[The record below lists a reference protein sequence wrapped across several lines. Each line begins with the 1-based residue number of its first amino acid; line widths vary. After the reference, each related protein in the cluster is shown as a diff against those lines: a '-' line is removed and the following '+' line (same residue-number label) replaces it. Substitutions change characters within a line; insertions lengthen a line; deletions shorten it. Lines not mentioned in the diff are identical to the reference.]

1 MYACC
6 KKLLLSAVLVFA
18 VSAQLFAQINLSV
31 KGKDIRSVLQ
41 QIERT
46 TNYRFFFG
54 DIPGLKSTVSLDV
67 KDAGITEVLDKILEG
82 TGIAYT
88 ITDYQIVLKES
99 SNKAETQEAP
109 DQVRGRVVDEAGVPL
124 PGVFITVKGNTRAS
138 ATISDADGN
147 FTLSGVPPRCV
158 LVFQMLG
165 FNHKEVTTGA
175 GKNLKVVL
183 TESREMLDDVVVIGY
198 GSLEKRELT
207 SSITSLKNKD
217 FIGGNSQS
225 PLVSLVGKVPGL
237 DIYSS
242 AGSDPNTDIS
252 IQLRGVNSIKAD
264 QGPLVVVDGVPGGNM
279 NILQKEDIVSVDVLK
294 DASAAAIYGTRASGG
309 VILVTTR
316 MGSEG
321 RVRVNYTAEL
331 TSETILNRAEM
342 LSADEWRELGYDDYG
357 ANTDWF
363 SAITRTPFTQ
373 RHMLSMSGGSG
384 AFSSY
389 ASFFYKNA
397 QGMTI
402 GSDRRELGGRF
413 NFSYKALQN
422 RLELS
427 GRASYVDIAS
437 NYTDSGIFRD
447 ALTLNPTFP
456 VYNAEDP
463 SGYNILAGNDEWNP
477 VANIN
482 LKEDKSQNDRLQAS
496 LSAKLTILKGW
507 TTTLTAGITQNI
519 DNNAYWE
526 SALHRRSRDNNRAG
540 YASQSWSRGGSTNLE
555 WITNYDLRLQRHSLK
570 AVAGYSFQQTGM
582 TLSFNGSNADF
593 SNDGSKMYNMGDGKY
608 LVEGRSSIG
617 SYKSPRERLISFFG
631 RVNYTFDDRYLLMAS
646 IRYEGSS
653 KFGDNNKWGVF
664 PSLSVAW
671 RLSSEPFMRELT
683 WLNDLRIR
691 AGVGVTGNQGF
702 SPGVTTRMYKSDTDP
717 YFFNGKWITTYG
729 LAKNVNY
736 DLQWETK
743 TEYNLGL
750 DFALFENRLGGK
762 LDVYRRLITNL
773 IYDIDV
779 AQPPAVYPTTTKNV
793 GGMENV
799 GWELELFGVPVKTR
813 GMQYTTTLRFSSN
826 KSRLLALWGE
836 QNYYDTVS
844 FPSPGSPGTAVR
856 LAPGQEIGRFFI
868 WKYAGIDDEGNWLL
882 YDNDDNVIKASE
894 KTIEDK
900 RYIGHSIP
908 KLVMSWDNS
917 FTWRNFDL
925 SVFFRSWIGHDVFN
939 MTEMYYGLPNVVNK
953 NVLRSAFRKNAE
965 IRGEKELCDYF
976 LQDGSFLKLDALT
989 LGYTIPCKKLVD
1001 SVRLSLTGRNLFCLT
1016 AYTGLDPEI
1025 NSTGL
1030 TPGFEGLYM
1039 YPRTRVFTFGVNVQF

>member
-1 MYACC
+1 MFTFC
-6 KKLLLSAVLVFA
+6 KKLLLSAVLIVA
-18 VSAQLFAQINLSV
+18 VSSQLAAQINLSV
-31 KGKDIRSVLQ
+31 SNKDIRSVLQ

-54 DIPGLKSTVSLDV
+54 DISGLKGTVTLDI
-67 KDAGITEVLDKILEG
+67 KGAGINEVLDKVLEG
-82 TGIAYT
+82 TGIEYT
-88 ITDYQIVLKES
+88 VSDYQIVLKE
-99 SNKAETQEAP
+99 TPRQEP
-109 DQVRGRVVDEAGVPL
+109 EDPGLVKGRVTDETGQPL
-124 PGVFITVKGNTRAS
+124 PGVFISVKGNSRSS
-138 ATISDADGN
+138 ATLSDADGC
-147 FTLSGVPPRCV
+147 FMLSGVPPRSTM
-158 LVFQMLG
+158 VFQMLG
-165 FNHKEVTTGA
+165 FNHKEVPVGT

-183 TESREMLDDVVVIGY
+183 EGSNEMLDDVVVIGY

-207 SSITSLKNKD
+207 SSITSMKSKD
-217 FIGGNSQS
+217 FIAGNSQS
-225 PLVSLVGKVPGL
+225 PLLALAGKVTGL

-242 AGSDPNTDIS
+242 AGSDPNTSVS
-252 IQLRGVNSIKAD
+252 IQLRGVNSIMAD

-279 NILQKEDIVSVDVLK
+279 NVLQKEDIVSIDVLK

-321 RVRVNYTAEL
+321 RVKVNYNTEL
-331 TSETILNRAEM
+331 TTETILRRARM
-342 LSADEWRELGYDDYG
+342 LTADEWRDLGYDDYG
-357 ANTDWF
+357 GSTDWF
-363 SAITRTPFTQ
+363 DAITRTPFTQ
-373 RHMLSMSGGSG
+373 RHMISMSGGTG
-384 AFSSY
+384 AFTAY

-397 QGMTI
+397 TGMTI
-402 GSDRRELGGRF
+402 GSDRQELGGRF
-413 NFSYKALQN
+413 NFSYKTLEN

-427 GRASYVDIAS
+427 GRVSYVDITS

-456 VYNAEDP
+456 IYNEDDP
-463 SGYNILAGNDEWNP
+463 SGYNILSGNDEWNP

-482 LKEDKSQNDRLQAS
+482 LREDKSQNDRLQAS
-496 LSAKLTILKGW
+496 LAAKFLILKGW
-507 TTTLTAGITQNI
+507 TTTLTAGVTQNV
-519 DNNAYWE
+519 DNNLYWE

-540 YASQSWSRGGSTNLE
+540 YAKQSWGRSGSANLE
-555 WITNYDLRLQRHSLK
+555 WITNYDLRLQRHFLK

-582 TLSFNGSNADF
+582 SLSFSGSNAEF

-608 LVEGRSSIG
+608 LTEGRAGMS
-617 SYKSPRERLISFFG
+617 SYKSPRERLISVFG
-631 RVNYTFDDRYLLMAS
+631 RVNYSFDDRYLLMAS
-646 IRYEGSS
+646 ARYEGSS
-653 KFGDNNKWGVF
+653 KFGDNNKWGFF
-664 PSLSVAW
+664 PSLSAAW
-671 RLSSEPFMRELT
+671 RISSESFMREFT

-717 YFFNGKWITTYG
+717 YYYNGKWTTAYG

-743 TEYNLGL
+743 TEYNLGV
-750 DFALFENRLGGK
+750 DFAVLDNRLGGK
-762 LDVYRRLITNL
+762 FDVYRRHITNL

-779 AQPPAVYPTTTKNV
+779 AQPPAVYPVTTKNV

-799 GWELELFGVPVKTR
+799 GWEMELYGVPVRTSDLN
-813 GMQYTTTLRFSSN
+813 YTTTFRFSHN

-836 QNYYDTVS
+836 QVFYDTVS

-856 LAPGQEIGRFFI
+856 LEPNQEIGQFFI
-868 WKYAGIDDEGNWLL
+868 WKYAGIDEDGNWLL

-900 RYIGHSIP
+900 RYIGNSIP
-908 KLVMSWDNS
+908 KLVLSWDNS
-917 FTWRNFDL
+917 LTWRNFDL

-953 NVLRSAFRKNAE
+953 NVLKDAFEKNAH
-965 IRGEKELCDYF
+965 IKGEKELCDYF
-976 LQDGSFLKLDALT
+976 LEDGTFLKLDALT
-989 LGYTIPCKKLVD
+989 LGYTIKFKKFVD
-1001 SVRLSLTGRNLFCLT
+1001 SIHLSLTGRNLFCLT
-1016 AYTGLDPEI
+1016 GYSGLDPEI

-1039 YPRTRVFTFGVNVQF
+1039 YPRTRVFTFGASVQF

>member
-1 MYACC
+1 MSQYF
-6 KKLLLSAVLVFA
+6 KTVLLSAFLIIA
-18 VSAQLFAQINLSV
+18 SAIQAMADGVV
-31 KGKDIRSVLQ
+31 KGK
-41 QIERT
+41 
-46 TNYRFFFG
+46 
-54 DIPGLKSTVSLDV
+54 
-67 KDAGITEVLDKILEG
+67 
-82 TGIAYT
+82 
-88 ITDYQIVLKES
+88 
-99 SNKAETQEAP
+99 
-109 DQVRGRVVDEAGVPL
+109 VVDQEGKPL
-124 PGVFITVKGNTRAS
+124 PGVFISVKGDTKSS
-138 ATISDADGN
+138 ATTSDVDGS
-147 FTLSGVPPRCV
+147 FTVSGVSAKSV

-165 FNHKEVTTGA
+165 FNHKEVPAGTGN
-175 GKNLKVVL
+175 NLKVIL
-183 TESREMLDDVVVIGY
+183 TESSEMLEDVVVIGY

-207 SSITSLKNKD
+207 SAITSLKTKD

-225 PLVSLVGKVPGL
+225 PLVALVGKVPGL

-242 AGSDPNTDIS
+242 AGSDPNTSIS
-252 IQLRGVNSIKAD
+252 IQLRGVNSIQAD

-321 RVRVNYTAEL
+321 KVRMNYASEL
-331 TSETILNRAEM
+331 TTETILRRAEM
-342 LSADEWRELGYDDYG
+342 LSAAEWRDLGYDDYG
-357 ANTDWF
+357 ADTDWF

-373 RHMLSMSGGSG
+373 RHILTMSGGSG
-384 AFSSY
+384 ALTSY

-413 NFSYKALQN
+413 NFSYKALEN
-422 RLELS
+422 RLEIS
-427 GRASYVDIAS
+427 GRASFVDIAS
-437 NYTDSGIFRD
+437 DYTDSGIFRD

-456 VYNAEDP
+456 IYDDEDP
-463 SGYNILAGNDEWNP
+463 SGYNILSGNDEWNP

-496 LSAKLTILKGW
+496 LAAKFVILKGW
-507 TTTLTAGITQNI
+507 TTTLTAGVTQNI
-519 DNNAYWE
+519 DNNLYWE
-526 SALHRRSRDNNRAG
+526 SALHRRSRDNQRNG
-540 YASQSWSRGGSTNLE
+540 YAKQSWSRGGSTNLE
-555 WITNYDLRLQRHSLK
+555 WITNYDHRFQRHSLK
-570 AVAGYSFQQTGM
+570 MVAGYSFQQTGM

-593 SNDGSKMYNMGDGKY
+593 SNDGSKMYNMGDGKF
-608 LVEGRSSIG
+608 LTEGRSTIG
-617 SYKSPRERLISFFG
+617 SYKSPRERLISVFG
-631 RVNYTFDDRYLLMAS
+631 RVNYSYDDRYLLMAS
-646 IRYEGSS
+646 ARYEGSS
-653 KFGDNNKWGVF
+653 KFGDNNKWGFF
-664 PSLSVAW
+664 PSLSAAW
-671 RLSSEPFMRELT
+671 RLSSESFMRDFT

-702 SPGVTTRMYKSDTDP
+702 SPGVTTRMYKADTDP
-717 YFFNGKWITTYG
+717 YYLNGKWITSYG

-743 TEYNLGL
+743 TEYNIGM
-750 DFALFENRLGGK
+750 DFAVLDNRLGGK
-762 LDVYRRLITNL
+762 VDFYHRIITNL

-799 GWELELFGVPVKTR
+799 GWELELYGVPVKTKDL
-813 GMQYTTTLRFSSN
+813 QYTATFRFSHN
-826 KSRLLALWGE
+826 KSSLMALWGS

-856 LAPGQEIGRFFI
+856 LEPGKEIGQFFL
-868 WKYAGIDDEGNWLL
+868 WKYAGIDDDGNWLL

-894 KTIEDK
+894 KSIEDK
-900 RYIGHSIP
+900 RYIGSAIP

-917 FTWRNFDL
+917 FTWKNFDL

-953 NVLRSAFRKNAE
+953 NVLKDAFVKNAH
-965 IRGEKELCDYF
+965 IKGEKELCDYF
-976 LQDGSFLKLDALT
+976 LEDGSFLKLDAVT
-989 LGYTIPCKKLVD
+989 MGYTLKCKKYVD
-1001 SVRLSLTGRNLFCLT
+1001 SIHLTLTGRNLFCLT
-1016 AYTGLDPEI
+1016 GYTGLDPEI

-1039 YPRTRVFTFGVNVQF
+1039 YPRTRVFTLGASVQF